1 LEESLLSQESIF
13 TLDGILNINKPS
25 GMTSFGVVARV
36 RRLTGERH
44 VGHAGTLDPDATGV
58 LPVFLGKATRVVE
71 FLMDNRKT
79 YNAEIELGTATDSY
93 DGSGK
98 VVYRRDT
105 SNITKNKIEQILT
118 TFRGEIEQVPPMYSA
133 LKHQGQPLYRLARAG
148 LSIERKSRTV
158 KIYRLEL
165 ISWKHPL
172 VTLEIECSKG
182 TYIRSL
188 ANDLGEALGCG
199 AYLKGLTRTQYG
211 IFDIKEAISLKQLEE
226 ACKRE
231 DWQKYFYPAD
241 SVLQN
246 IGAINVDEAGET
258 AIRTGN
264 ALNIAESGYNSRD
277 ISERHVRVYNR
288 EGRFLGILTRD
299 KESENWRPKKVFI

>member
-1 LEESLLSQESIF
+1 
-13 TLDGILNINKPS
+13 LDGILNINKPS
-25 GMTSFGVVARV
+25 GMTSFGVVARI
-36 RRLTGERH
+36 RHLTGERH

-71 FLMDNRKT
+71 FLMDDRKT
-79 YNAEIELGTATDSY
+79 YRAEIELGTATDTH
-93 DGSGK
+93 DRSGK
-98 VVYRRDT
+98 IVYRRDA
-105 SNITKNKIEQILT
+105 SNITKNKMEQALT
-118 TFRGEIEQVPPMYSA
+118 NFRGEIEQVPPMYSA

-148 LSIERKSRTV
+148 VSIERKSRAV

-165 ISWKHPL
+165 ICWKHPQI
-172 VTLEIECSKG
+172 TLEIECSKG

-188 ANDLGEALGCG
+188 TNDLGEALGCG
-199 AYLKGLTRTQYG
+199 AYLKNLTRTQYG

-231 DWQKYFYPAD
+231 DWQKHLYPAD
-241 SVLQN
+241 SVLQD
-246 IGAINVDEAGET
+246 IGVLNVDEAGET

-264 ALNIAESGYNSRD
+264 TLNMTESGYNSRD
-277 ISERHVRVYNR
+277 ISEKYVRVYR
-288 EGRFLGILTRD
+288 DGRFLGILTRD